1 MSGNEIALQKGFVVS
16 NPPINPRREN
26 KYPLDHIK
34 ERAEVRKAVQEELR
48 YKELSEKAKNN
59 ENLTKEEQLELK
71 YLTIV
76 RKAENLADILEPKVC
91 YLA

>member
-1 MSGNEIALQKGFVVS
+1 MSGNGIAGTKGFAP

-34 ERAEVRKAVQEELR
+34 ERAEVRRAVQEELR

-59 ENLTKEEQLELK
+59 GQLSKEEKQELQ

-76 RKAENLADILEPKVC
+76 RKAEHLADVLEPKVC